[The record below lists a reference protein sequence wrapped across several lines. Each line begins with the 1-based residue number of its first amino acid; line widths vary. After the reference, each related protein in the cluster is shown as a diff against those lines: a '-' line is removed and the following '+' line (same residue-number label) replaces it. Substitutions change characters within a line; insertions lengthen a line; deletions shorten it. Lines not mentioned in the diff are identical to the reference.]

1 MLFEL
6 VTGRTEQ
13 TNKLNTFVLA
23 VDGQEAQ
30 IKLGRYLD
38 FESLSEYIL
47 TVRVQNKYNL
57 AAETQIM
64 IHLDDVNDNIPAF
77 TELFSGS
84 VLEKEPAGTPVMQVR
99 AIDADGTSAHNQVT
113 YELADHRDLF
123 AIDPHTGNITS
134 LVVFDREQK
143 DFYNVKV
150 IATDNSPS
158 ALYSTG
164 DHNKGEQVFRIEI
177 ADKNDNPPRFT
188 QKIYRA
194 TGIREDANIYS
205 LVAEVKALDN
215 DTSSSVT
222 YSIVAGNTYDAFY
235 IEENTGKIKIK
246 NHLDYENITGVR
258 AKVMWN
264 LRE

>member
-1 MLFEL
+1 M
-6 VTGRTEQ
+6 
-13 TNKLNTFVLA
+13 
-23 VDGQEAQ
+23 
-30 IKLGRYLD
+30 
-38 FESLSEYIL
+38 
-47 TVRVQNKYNL
+47 
-57 AAETQIM
+57 
-64 IHLDDVNDNIPAF
+64 
-77 TELFSGS
+77 
-84 VLEKEPAGTPVMQVR
+84 
-99 AIDADGTSAHNQVT
+99 T

-123 AIDPHTGNITS
+123 AIDPHTGNITT

-158 ALYSTG
+158 ALYSSG
-164 DHNKGEQVFRIEI
+164 DPNKGEQVFRIEI

-215 DTSSSVT
+215 DTSSAVT
-222 YSIVAGNTYDAFY
+222 YHIVDGNTYDAFY

-246 NHLDYENITGVR
+246 NHLDYENIT
-258 AKVMWN
+258 KVCLDPSFLLVWS
-264 LRE
+264 